1 MASGG
6 CRCESLSREQAN
18 GMRIGVVGVCGS
30 GKTSLV
36 WRLRRAGYDA
46 AEIAQEHSYVPDMWQ
61 RIHPPDV
68 LIFLDAEYETVMR
81 RRPNPLLTPR
91 LYGEMRQ
98 RVQHAR
104 EHADLVIVTDT
115 LDEEGV
121 FREAARYLTRLLP

>member
-1 MASGG
+1 
-6 CRCESLSREQAN
+6 
-18 GMRIGVVGVCGS
+18 MRIGIVGVCGS
-30 GKTSLV
+30 GKTSLA
-36 WRLRRAGYDA
+36 WRLRQAGYEA
-46 AEIAQEHSYVPDMWQ
+46 AEIAQEHSYVPDMWR

-81 RRPNPLLTPR
+81 RRPNPLMTPR
-91 LYGEMRQ
+91 LYAEMRE

-104 EHADLVIVTDT
+104 EHADLVIATDG